1 MNHIE
6 LSVELMSILRALNY
20 SCELKTI
27 EGKSIAMDIAVQGEL
42 SVRHKKMIEM
52 LLGGFLSEFYWV
64 NGKHHI
70 YIREECK
77 GLLPDDDRYSCLI
90 YEMNKVSSD
99 EERINSYGKEYFF
112 NLGDRLVTQPP
123 MLSLWKSFLKATLI
137 LLNGYEACRNQYHR
151 KMMPKYW
158 KKKET

>member
-1 MNHIE
+1 MTNLE
-6 LSVELMSILRALNY
+6 KKVFL
-20 SCELKTI
+20 
-27 EGKSIAMDIAVQGEL
+27 GKGIC
-42 SVRHKKMIEM
+42 
-52 LLGGFLSEFYWV
+52 LSEEESTKAQLKIRNGIGLGV

-112 NLGDRLVTQPP
+112 NLGDRFER
-123 MLSLWKSFLKATLI
+123 KLKIGL
-137 LLNGYEACRNQYHR
+137 
-151 KMMPKYW
+151 
-158 KKKET
+158 